1 MRREE
6 ETSDDEED
14 ERHNDNDDEDED
26 HDDHDD
32 HDATTTRMTS
42 RHEKERAKQIQE
54 KCQNLLTQMLRDE
67 DNKYCVDCDAKG
79 PRWASWNLGIFLCI
93 RCAGI
98 HRNLGVHISKVKSVN
113 LDTWTPEQVVSLQQ
127 MGNSRA
133 RAVYEANLPDSFR
146 RPQTDCSLESF
157 IRAKYE
163 HKKYIARE
171 WVPPPLPKVNWD
183 KELDE
188 EAERQRKRKKE
199 ISEAATTVLPPVK
212 KPEVVPQLPK
222 PRSSVSP
229 KLTARTKESS
239 AIFDLLGLDAPA
251 TNQTSVNGSGDD
263 VFSSFLSAP
272 PTSAATSIGNDASN
286 GKKTTAGGT
295 SKSEEESS
303 FFDQPTPL
311 PQEKS
316 KMTKDSILALY
327 GTPSHPPTIYGIS
340 AGMYP
345 QHSMPYKQQ
354 MPNVAAFGQQS
365 SLAGQIGQLPAQMP
379 VTNQMPVNQNQMM
392 ANAGSIGAAVAANP
406 MGLHIGQMNQL
417 NGVPNPA
424 IAMQPQMMMQMG
436 QANVPSN
443 NGWSGMLTQ
452 SLQPAPGSNPFFN
465 LTAQQQQTTAFATQ
479 LPQQMSQ
486 MSLGDMNFAA
496 TTGKP
501 AAAAAAAALPGQTL
515 STNLWQ

>member
-1 MRREE
+1 
-6 ETSDDEED
+6 
-14 ERHNDNDDEDED
+14 
-26 HDDHDD
+26 
-32 HDATTTRMTS
+32 MTS
-42 RHEKERAKQIQE
+42 RLEKERAKQIQE

-98 HRNLGVHISKVKSVN
+98 HRNLGVHISKVKSVT

-133 RAVYEANLPDSFR
+133 RAVYEANLPDNFR
-146 RPQTDCSLESF
+146 RPQIDCSLESF

-171 WVPPPLPKVNWD
+171 WVPPPLPKINWD

-188 EAERQRKRKKE
+188 EAERQRRRKKE
-199 ISEAATTVLPPVK
+199 NSKNTNNQTILPPVK

-222 PRSSVSP
+222 PKSSVSP
-229 KLTARTKESS
+229 KPNRANNTATL
-239 AIFDLLGLDAPA
+239 DLLGLDAPA
-251 TNQTSVNGSGDD
+251 TNQSNVNGTGDD
-263 VFSSFLSAP
+263 IFSSFLSAP
-272 PTSAATSIGNDASN
+272 PASVTSTSSNTTSSTTDTSATV
-286 GKKTTAGGT
+286 
-295 SKSEEESS
+295 SKSEEES
-303 FFDQPTPL
+303 FFDQPAPS

-327 GTPSHPPTIYGIS
+327 GTPNHQQSAIYGVPG
-340 AGMYP
+340 GMYP
-345 QHSMPYKQQ
+345 QQPAVQYKQV
-354 MPNVAAFGQQS
+354 PNMTAFGQQCSFPNQQS
-365 SLAGQIGQLPAQMP
+365 SLTQLNHLPAQMP
-379 VTNQMPVNQNQMM
+379 VTSNQLPVNQAQMTV
-392 ANAGSIGAAVAANP
+392 NPNSLGPVAANSL
-406 MGLHIGQMNQL
+406 GHCTQVGQMHQM

-424 IAMQPQMMMQMG
+424 IAMQSQMMMQLG
-436 QANVPSN
+436 QTNISSN

-452 SLQPAPGSNPFFN
+452 NLQPAPGSNPFFN
-465 LTAQQQQTTAFATQ
+465 LTVQQQQQSVGFGAQ

-486 MSLGDMNFAA
+486 LSLGGTSFSSTPGKTA
-496 TTGKP
+496 TT
-501 AAAAAAAALPGQTL
+501 ALPGQTL

>member
-1 MRREE
+1 
-6 ETSDDEED
+6 
-14 ERHNDNDDEDED
+14 
-26 HDDHDD
+26 
-32 HDATTTRMTS
+32 MTS

-188 EAERQRKRKKE
+188 EAERQRRRKKE
-199 ISEAATTVLPPVK
+199 SSEATTVLPLVK

-222 PRSSVSP
+222 PRSSISP
-229 KLTARTKESS
+229 KLGRTKENS
-239 AIFDLLGLDAPA
+239 AILDLLGLDAPA
-251 TNQTSVNGSGDD
+251 TNQINANGSGDD

-272 PTSAATSIGNDASN
+272 PASTATTGNDISN
-286 GKKTTAGGT
+286 ESKTTAT
-295 SKSEEESS
+295 ISKSEEES
-303 FFDQPTPL
+303 FFEQSAPL
-311 PQEKS
+311 SQEKS

-327 GTPSHPPTIYGIS
+327 GTPSHQSALYGVPG
-340 AGMYP
+340 GMYP
-345 QHSMPYKQQ
+345 QHSIPYKQQ
-354 MPNVAAFGQQS
+354 ISNVGTFGQQN
-365 SLAGQIGQLPAQMP
+365 SLGQIGQLPTQMP
-379 VTNQMPVNQNQMM
+379 ITNQMLVNQNQIVT
-392 ANAGSIGAAVAANP
+392 NPNSIGAVGANP
-406 MGLHIGQMNQL
+406 LGYIGQINQL
-417 NGVPNPA
+417 NGVPNAA
-424 IAMQPQMMMQMG
+424 ITMPPQMMMQLG
-436 QANVPSN
+436 QTSIPSN

-452 SLQPAPGSNPFFN
+452 NIQPAPGSNPFFN
-465 LTAQQQQTTAFATQ
+465 LTTQQQQTAAFATQ

-486 MSLGDMNFAA
+486 VSLGDMNFSSA
-496 TTGKP
+496 TGKP
-501 AAAAAAAALPGQTL
+501 ANTAALPGQTL

>member
-1 MRREE
+1 
-6 ETSDDEED
+6 
-14 ERHNDNDDEDED
+14 
-26 HDDHDD
+26 
-32 HDATTTRMTS
+32 MTS
-42 RHEKERAKQIQE
+42 RFEKERAKQIQD
-54 KCQNLLTQMLRDE
+54 KCQDLLTQMLRDE

-188 EAERQRKRKKE
+188 EAERQRRRKKE
-199 ISEAATTVLPPVK
+199 GTKSSTTQNTLPPVK
-212 KPEVVPQLPK
+212 KAEIVPQIPK

-229 KLTARTKESS
+229 KPNRANNAATL
-239 AIFDLLGLDAPA
+239 DLLGLDAPVSQ
-251 TNQTSVNGSGDD
+251 TNANGSTSGDD
-263 VFSSFLSAP
+263 IFSSFLSATPANSSPAP
-272 PTSAATSIGNDASN
+272 PTGATNGSAESTGVAS
-286 GKKTTAGGT
+286 KTD
-295 SKSEEESS
+295 EEN
-303 FFDQPTPL
+303 FFNQPAPT

-327 GTPSHPPTIYGIS
+327 GTPSHQQSPFAVQGGS
-340 AGMYP
+340 MYA
-345 QHSMPYKQQ
+345 QQ
-354 MPNVAAFGQQS
+354 QPVQQFAQPVQNLGAFGPQNSFPSQS
-365 SLAGQIGQLPAQMP
+365 SGIGQLNQLQGQIGIPGANQLNIA
-379 VTNQMPVNQNQMM
+379 TNQMALNSSQMVNPLANSLHMGAVNQINSLPTNAMAMQNQM
-392 ANAGSIGAAVAANP
+392 GVSQVSS
-406 MGLHIGQMNQL
+406 QL
-417 NGVPNPA
+417 
-424 IAMQPQMMMQMG
+424 MQMQG
-436 QANVPSN
+436 QSNISSN
-443 NGWSGMLTQ
+443 NGWSGIMASQ
-452 SLQPAPGSNPFFN
+452 NLQPAPGSNPFFN
-465 LTAQQQQTTAFATQ
+465 LPAQPQLNTPFAPQ
-479 LPQQMSQ
+479 LPQQMAQ
-486 MSLGDMNFAA
+486 MSLG
-496 TTGKP
+496 GLVKP
-501 AAAAAAAALPGQTL
+501 PSSVLPGQTL